1 MCSDCQFLKP
11 LAIRLCV
18 FALTLTVGIVL
29 HNSFRSTT
37 NKTDELLLTLK
48 IKPENLRYV
57 PGVYTIYDCGVHGE
71 HMQKQYV
78 AVVSALP
85 RADKD
90 YLTARMRFFPHSNFF
105 IVDRKRADGLAPVY
119 YCTRC
124 RAAESEWLRHDY
136 SSSSQTMNTIP
147 QP

>member
-1 MCSDCQFLKP
+1 MCSHCQLLKP

-18 FALTLTVGIVL
+18 FALTLTIGIVL
-29 HNSFRSTT
+29 HNSFRSTPRESE
-37 NKTDELLLTLK
+37 ELLLTMR
-48 IKPENLRYV
+48 INPENVVAL
-57 PGVYTIYDCGVHGE
+57 PNSPYTIYDCGVHGE

-78 AVVSALP
+78 YVASAFP

-90 YLTARMRFFPHSNFF
+90 YLNARVRFFPNSNFF

-136 SSSSQTMNTIP
+136 SSVSQTMNTIP
-147 QP
+147 